1 MSVFDWN
8 ASLKPCI
15 LLKLMHTSKTNDVF
29 NIENKLNL
37 MRTHGAFQIDAED
50 RHLVAT
56 VESITSTGAALSC
69 GLGPHC

>member
-8 ASLKPCI
+8 ASLKAC
-15 LLKLMHTSKTNDVF
+15 LLNHSSLHPFKINAASKTNDVF

-37 MRTHGAFQIDAED
+37 RTVGAFQIDAEH

-56 VESITSTGAALSC
+56 VESATWICAGLS
-69 GLGPHC
+69 